1 MQLLINNL
9 PFLNINFLYQKE
21 IHNKE
26 GKPNQKA
33 GCYFESSKIIDYEIT
48 DDFKDIF
55 TIKYEDIL
63 GKADNLQYKDKKFF
77 GTLSSDLSQFGNDFQ
92 RSENCQVNINLNFL
106 IDYKKLFDKLYKDK
120 IITIYFK
127 DVINID
133 KLNNLPIGNTKF
145 EIKFSNPALY
155 EKAKLLLINPNIID
169 KGTYFEIKT
178 NGKIIDLYKDLDLI
192 IDKIECENLYKIIKK
207 EYLWK
212 YKIDYHNYLWI
223 LYFCKKITN
232 NCEFLEK
239 KVNSY
244 IKEEDDLNYF
254 DYKFEIKIKKLKS
267 FKITEFNLTGF
278 KKFIY
283 NIIKNYSLEDKFNKN
298 PLKECKDGKE
308 TDNNQV
314 WILSEE
320 LPVNIKYN
328 LVLNKFNK
336 GV

>member
-55 TIKYEDIL
+55 LIKYENIS
-63 GKADNLQYKDKKFF
+63 GKADNLYYKNNKFF
-77 GTLSSDLSQFGNDFQ
+77 GTLSSDLSLFGENLQ
-92 RSENCQVNINLNFL
+92 RSENCQINVELNFL
-106 IDYKKLFDKLYKDK
+106 IDYKKLFDKLYNNKT
-120 IITIYFK
+120 ITIYFN
-127 DVINID
+127 DVTNID

-145 EIKFSNPALY
+145 EIKFQNPALY
-155 EKAKLLLINPNIID
+155 QKAKLKLTNTNIID
-169 KGTYFEIKT
+169 KGTYFEINT
-178 NGKIIDLYKDLDLI
+178 NGEIIDLYSDLDLI
-192 IDKIECENLYKIIKK
+192 IDSIVCDNLYKITKK
-207 EYLWK
+207 EYFWK

-232 NCEFLEK
+232 NCEFLEE

-254 DYKFEIKIKKLKS
+254 NYEFIIEIKKLKS
-267 FKITEFNLTGF
+267 FKITEFDLTGS

-283 NIIKNYSLEDKFNKN
+283 NIIKNNSLEDKFNKN
-298 PLKECKDGKE
+298 PLSECKDGKK
-308 TDNNQV
+308 TDNNQIWV
-314 WILSEE
+314 LSEE
-320 LPVNIKYN
+320 LPVNINYN
-328 LVLNKFNK
+328 LVLNKFK
-336 GV
+336 